1 MNIDAE
7 AIIFEIYQRGSLL
20 ATLLLDHSRRVR
32 DKALAVADA
41 LSGEQVDKGFVSAA
55 SMLHDIGIIETDA
68 PSIHCRGSQPYVC
81 HGIIGRRMLEA
92 HGLEQLGPICER
104 HIGTG
109 ITIADIQQQKLPL
122 PSRDMVPTTLEET
135 IVCYA
140 DKFFSKSNGGFERH
154 LGEIIADLARFGPEK
169 VATFKRWHS
178 SFDDRRDSKGRPKV
192 RPEVG
197 PKDRMDHVCIA
208 KKE

>member
-20 ATLLLDHSRRVR
+20 AILLLDHSHRVR

-41 LSGEQVDKGFVSAA
+41 LSPEKVDINFIATAA
-55 SMLHDIGIIETDA
+55 LLHDIGIIETDA
-68 PSIHCRGSQPYVC
+68 PSIHCRGSQPYIC

-109 ITIADIQQQKLPL
+109 ITVADIRQQKLPL
-122 PSRDMVPTTLEET
+122 PLRDMVPTTLEET

-140 DKFFSKSNGGFERH
+140 DKFFSKSNGGCERH
-154 LGEIIADLARFGPEK
+154 PDEIIADLSRYGPEK
-169 VATFKRWHS
+169 AAIFKRWHS
-178 SFDDRRDSKGRPKV
+178 RFDDRRDSEGRPD
-192 RPEVG
+192 VG
-197 PKDRMDHVCIA
+197 PKDRIDRIGIA
-208 KKE
+208 AKE